1 MSEPP
6 IGKHQDK
13 PPLPS
18 SEQVDIATLAQLF
31 NDTTNSYKYIFFLS
45 LLELLRARNFDCKQ
59 PIALEEILVEMLVTC
74 WYPHT
79 YFKLSFGTQDKLAAG
94 LEAMQLER
102 YGNANNI
109 ARAGKDQVRQ
119 LIVDSGAAMPEDL
132 LRYVPYRIIR
142 PFFSAETRGL
152 KDTQVNETIS
162 RYSLEQFEERRP
174 LYRIDTMKRAVVV
187 HPDWA
192 DYLRA
197 NYVFIKGWIS
207 WEWSEYMQR
216 RNPNV
221 PSVAQKLFPPDRRET
236 LAEQTK
242 YWKGILQLAELRCIY
257 SAEVIRP
264 DNFSLDHYLPWS
276 FVVHDQ
282 LWNLIPTL
290 PSVNSAKSDNLPAAH
305 YFEKFVDM
313 QFAGLNMSR
322 NVSGVKEWEMQVEPF
337 VANLRL
343 SYLELLD
350 RKRLTHAF
358 SGTVKPLIDLAA
370 SQGFS
375 PEWSFCQM

>member
-152 KDTQVNETIS
+152 KDTQVN
-162 RYSLEQFEERRP
+162 
-174 LYRIDTMKRAVVV
+174 DA
-187 HPDWA
+187 
-192 DYLRA
+192 
-197 NYVFIKGWIS
+197 
-207 WEWSEYMQR
+207 
-216 RNPNV
+216 
-221 PSVAQKLFPPDRRET
+221 
-236 LAEQTK
+236 
-242 YWKGILQLAELRCIY
+242 
-257 SAEVIRP
+257 
-264 DNFSLDHYLPWS
+264 
-276 FVVHDQ
+276 
-282 LWNLIPTL
+282 
-290 PSVNSAKSDNLPAAH
+290 
-305 YFEKFVDM
+305 
-313 QFAGLNMSR
+313 
-322 NVSGVKEWEMQVEPF
+322 
-337 VANLRL
+337 
-343 SYLELLD
+343 
-350 RKRLTHAF
+350 
-358 SGTVKPLIDLAA
+358 
-370 SQGFS
+370 
-375 PEWSFCQM
+375 